1 MRKIGLAHTLRM
13 ARTGNDE
20 RVTAQTALQIGLVT
34 EVVARDQLWSRAHEL
49 AAGIAAKPSAATQGT
64 VRAVWESLDR
74 PYRAALPHGLL
85 YTRAGHTTGM
95 VEVAENPVPTV
106 APKPRLPP
114 PPPPDLA
121 PPYPQH
127 ATTTPRH

>member
-20 RVTAQTALQIGLVT
+20 RLTAQTALQIGLVT

-64 VRAVWESLDR
+64 VRAVWESLDLH
-74 PYRAALPHGLL
+74 YTAAMQQGMIDTPVAHP
-85 YTRAGHTTGM
+85 TGM
-95 VEVAENPVPTV
+95 PPVAENTV
-106 APKPRLPP
+106 QRARGR
-114 PPPPDLA
+114 DDEINRR
-121 PPYPQH
+121 
-127 ATTTPRH
+127 ATRCN